1 MYYSGKGMTMFKKL
15 TNLLFEEDDDMM
27 EEDELEETSET
38 PAPAPVKP
46 APVKPVS
53 EPVITVQQETK
64 PTGMQRIDVTQS
76 VPIEQTR
83 PQRRRNESV
92 FKQPE
97 KKQEETKTSSSALG
111 SIKLDEKETEV
122 KPAVRKPAPKTNKP
136 AKPVRKEERTKPSYQ
151 FQPVISPI
159 FGVDEK
165 DMNALKTT
173 TSKIT
178 EKERSKNDKNVSPI
192 ISPYYGQNPDESP
205 LTIRKTVE
213 ETSVV
218 EQMNL
223 TPEKAAAEDE
233 IPEFSLDD
241 ILKIREDEFTDEK
254 REIDEESAPLF
265 PDLTFGE
272 EDGYPDE
279 KIVQRSIKDID

>member
-1 MYYSGKGMTMFKKL
+1 MSMLKKIQ
-15 TNLLFEEDDDMM
+15 NLLFEEDDDDIIDD
-27 EEDELEETSET
+27 EDELEDTAETKLASKPAAAKPVPAFDTT
-38 PAPAPVKP
+38 PAV
-46 APVKPVS
+46 
-53 EPVITVQQETK
+53 QETK

-83 PQRRRNESV
+83 PQKKKNESV

-97 KKQEETKTSSSALG
+97 PAAEETKPASSIG
-111 SIKLDEKETEV
+111 SIKLDEEKPAEP
-122 KPAVRKPAPKTNKP
+122 KPAVRKPQAKTSKP
-136 AKPVRKEERTKPSYQ
+136 AKPVRKEERTRPSYQ

-178 EKERSKNDKNVSPI
+178 EKERSKMDKNVSPI
-192 ISPYYGQNPDESP
+192 ISPMYGAHPDESP
-205 LTIRKTVE
+205 LTIQKTVE
-213 ETSVV
+213 ETSVI
-218 EQMNL
+218 EQMTV
-223 TPEKAAAEDE
+223 TPEKTAAEDD

-241 ILKIREDEFTDEK
+241 ILKIRDDEFTDER
-254 REIDEESAPLF
+254 REINEESAPLF

-272 EDGYPDE
+272 EDDYPDE
-279 KIVQRSIKDID
+279 KIVQRSVKDNAE

>member
-1 MYYSGKGMTMFKKL
+1 MSMLKKIQ
-15 TNLLFEEDDDMM
+15 NLLFEEDDDDIIDD
-27 EEDELEETSET
+27 EDELEDTAETKLASKPAAAKPVPAFDTT
-38 PAPAPVKP
+38 PAV
-46 APVKPVS
+46 
-53 EPVITVQQETK
+53 QETK

-83 PQRRRNESV
+83 PQKKKNESV

-97 KKQEETKTSSSALG
+97 PAAEETKPASSIG
-111 SIKLDEKETEV
+111 SIKLDEEKTAEP
-122 KPAVRKPAPKTNKP
+122 KPAVRKPQAKTSKP
-136 AKPVRKEERTKPSYQ
+136 AKPVRKEERTRPSYQ

-178 EKERSKNDKNVSPI
+178 EKERSKMDKNVSPI
-192 ISPYYGQNPDESP
+192 ISPMYGANPDESP
-205 LTIRKTVE
+205 LTIQKTVE
-213 ETSVV
+213 ETSVI
-218 EQMNL
+218 EQMTV
-223 TPEKAAAEDE
+223 TPEKTAAEDD

-241 ILKIREDEFTDEK
+241 ILKIRDDEFTDER
-254 REIDEESAPLF
+254 REINEESAPLF

-272 EDGYPDE
+272 EDDYPDE
-279 KIVQRSIKDID
+279 KIVQRSVKDNAE

>member
-1 MYYSGKGMTMFKKL
+1 MSMLKKIQ
-15 TNLLFEEDDDMM
+15 NLLFEEDDDDIIDD
-27 EEDELEETSET
+27 EDELEDTVETKLASKPAAAAKPVPAFDTT
-38 PAPAPVKP
+38 PAV
-46 APVKPVS
+46 
-53 EPVITVQQETK
+53 QETK

-83 PQRRRNESV
+83 PQKKKNESV

-97 KKQEETKTSSSALG
+97 PAAEETKPASSIG
-111 SIKLDEKETEV
+111 SIKLDEEKTAEP
-122 KPAVRKPAPKTNKP
+122 KPAVRKPQAKTSKP
-136 AKPVRKEERTKPSYQ
+136 AKPVRKEERTRPSYQ

-178 EKERSKNDKNVSPI
+178 EKERSKMDKNVSPI
-192 ISPYYGQNPDESP
+192 ISPMYGANPDESP
-205 LTIRKTVE
+205 LTIQKTVE
-213 ETSVV
+213 ETSVI
-218 EQMNL
+218 EQMTV
-223 TPEKAAAEDE
+223 TPEKTAAEDD

-241 ILKIREDEFTDEK
+241 ILKIRDDEFTDER
-254 REIDEESAPLF
+254 REINEESAPLF

-272 EDGYPDE
+272 EDDYPDE
-279 KIVQRSIKDID
+279 KIVQRSVKDNAE